1 MENKKMNG
9 STRVRTLTLIALA
22 LVPGA
27 SLMAQGTLERIKDRN
42 EFRIGYRTDARP
54 LSFEDDGEA
63 QGYSVDFCRRIAV
76 GVREHLE
83 LPDMKVTFVP
93 VTSENRF
100 DAVVDGDIDIE
111 CGATTVTLGRQER
124 VDFTL
129 MTFVTGGTIL
139 SMANNRVADME
150 DLAGKRVAVV
160 RGTTTANAL
169 DAHLKENLI
178 DARVVSVADRE
189 EGMSRLRSGDVD
201 GFASDQ
207 IVLVGVALEAIDEDE
222 DVSFSFAG
230 ELFSYEPYALM
241 VRRDDADFRLVVN
254 RAIAQMFRSGQFA
267 QVYQTWIGNA
277 GVQPSPM
284 LVAMYQIQSLA
295 E

>member
-1 MENKKMNG
+1 MNG
-9 STRVRTLTLIALA
+9 STRVRATLLLAIALA
-22 LVPGA
+22 PSA
-27 SLMAQGTLERIKDRN
+27 SLMAQGTLERIADRN

-54 LSFEDDGEA
+54 LSFEKDGKA
-63 QGYSVDFCRRIAV
+63 QGYSVDFCQRIAV
-76 GVREHLE
+76 AVREHLQ

-93 VTSENRF
+93 VTSDGRF

-111 CGATTVTLGRQER
+111 CGATTVTLGRLER

-129 MTFVTGGTIL
+129 KTFVTGGTIL
-139 SMANNRVADME
+139 SMAANRVAHLE

-160 RGTTTANAL
+160 RGTPTADAL
-169 DAHLKENLI
+169 EAALKEKLI
-178 DARVVSVADRE
+178 DARVVAVADRN
-189 EGMSRLRSGDVD
+189 EGMSRLREGEVA

-207 IVLVGVALEAIDEDE
+207 IVLIGVALEAIDARQ
-222 DVSFSFAG
+222 VVNFSFAD
-230 ELFSYEPYALM
+230 EFFSYEPYAFM
-241 VRRDDADFRLVVN
+241 VRRDDAEFRLVVN

-267 QVYQTWIGNA
+267 QVYQTWIGSA

-284 LVAMYQIQSLA
+284 LIAMYQMQSLA

>member
-1 MENKKMNG
+1 M
-9 STRVRTLTLIALA
+9 TLA
-22 LVPGA
+22 PGA
-27 SLMAQGTLERIKDRN
+27 SLMAQGTLERISDRN

-76 GVREHLE
+76 AVREHLE
-83 LPDMKVTFVP
+83 LPDMKVTYVP
-93 VTSENRF
+93 VTSDNRF
-100 DAVVDGDIDIE
+100 DAVVDGDVDIE
-111 CGATTVTLGRQER
+111 CGATTVTLGRLER

-129 MTFVTGGTIL
+129 MTFITGGAVL
-139 SMANNRVADME
+139 SMAANRVANME

-160 RGTTTANAL
+160 RGTTTADAL

-178 DARVVSVADRE
+178 DARVVEVSDRSD
-189 EGMSRLRSGDVD
+189 GMSRLRRGDVD

-207 IVLVGVALEAIDEDE
+207 IVLVGVALEAIDNDE
-222 DVSFSFAG
+222 DVSFSFADD
-230 ELFSYEPYALM
+230 LFSYEPHAFM

-254 RAIAQMFRSGQFA
+254 RAIAQIFRSGQFA
-267 QVYQTWIGNA
+267 QIYQTWVGSA

-284 LVAMYQIQSLA
+284 LIAMYQMQSLA

>member
-1 MENKKMNG
+1 MNRF
-9 STRVRTLTLIALA
+9 TRVRATLFLAIAF
-22 LVPGA
+22 VPGA
-27 SLMAQGTLERIKDRN
+27 SLMAQGTLERIADRN

-54 LSFEDDGEA
+54 LSFEKDGEA

-76 GVREHLE
+76 AVREHLE

-93 VTSENRF
+93 VTSDGRF

-111 CGATTVTLGRQER
+111 CGATTVTLGRLER

-129 MTFVTGGTIL
+129 MTFVTGGTVM
-139 SMANNRVADME
+139 SMAANRVATLE
-150 DLAGKRVAVV
+150 ALAGKRVAVV
-160 RGTTTANAL
+160 RGTSTADAL
-169 DAHLKENLI
+169 EAALRERLI
-178 DARVVSVADRE
+178 DARVVTVADRN
-189 EGMSRLRSGDVD
+189 EGMSRLRAGEVA

-207 IVLVGVALEAIDEDE
+207 IVLIGVALEAIDARET
-222 DVSFSFAG
+222 VNFSFAD
-230 ELFSYEPYALM
+230 EFFSYEPYAFM
-241 VRRDDADFRLVVN
+241 VRRDDAEFRLVVN

-267 QVYQTWIGNA
+267 QVYQTWIGSA

-284 LVAMYQIQSLA
+284 LIAMYQMQSLA

>member
-1 MENKKMNG
+1 MIDR
-9 STRVRTLTLIALA
+9 STRARTLILIAIALA
-22 LVPGA
+22 PGA
-27 SLMAQGTLERIKDRN
+27 SLLAQGTLERISERN

-76 GVREHLE
+76 AVREHLD
-83 LPDMKVTFVP
+83 LPDMKVTYVP
-93 VTSENRF
+93 VTSDDRF

-111 CGATTVTLGRQER
+111 CGATTVTLGRLER

-129 MTFVTGGTIL
+129 MTFVTGATVL
-139 SMANNRVADME
+139 SMADNRVANME

-160 RGTTTANAL
+160 RDTTTADAL
-169 DAHLKENLI
+169 EAHLKENLI
-178 DARVVSVADRE
+178 DARVVAVPDRND
-189 EGMSRLRSGDVD
+189 GMARLRRGDVD

-207 IVLVGVALEAIDEDE
+207 IVLVGVALEAIDNDE
-222 DVSFSFAG
+222 DVSFSFAD
-230 ELFSYEPYALM
+230 ELFSYEPYAFM

-254 RAIAQMFRSGQFA
+254 RAIAQIFRSGQFA
-267 QVYQTWIGNA
+267 QIYQTWVGSA

-284 LVAMYQIQSLA
+284 LIAMYQMQSLT

>member
-1 MENKKMNG
+1 MNG
-9 STRVRTLTLIALA
+9 STGVRTLILAAIALA
-22 LVPGA
+22 PGA
-27 SLMAQGTLERIKDRN
+27 SLMAQGTLERISERN

-54 LSFEDDGEA
+54 LSFQDDGEA
-63 QGYSVDFCRRIAV
+63 QGYSVDFCQRIAV
-76 GVREHLE
+76 AVREHLE
-83 LPDMKVTFVP
+83 LPEMKVTFVP

-129 MTFVTGGTIL
+129 MTFVTGGAIL
-139 SMANNRVADME
+139 SMKSNRVANME

-160 RGTTTANAL
+160 RGTTTEDAL
-169 DAHLKENLI
+169 NAHLKANLI
-178 DARVVSVADRE
+178 DARVVRVADRN
-189 EGMSRLRSGDVD
+189 EGMMRLRSGDVAA
-201 GFASDQ
+201 FASDQ
-207 IVLVGVALEAIDEDE
+207 IVLVGVALEAIDKNE
-222 DVSFSFAG
+222 DVSFSFAD

-241 VRRDDADFRLVVN
+241 VRRDDSDFRLVVN
-254 RAIAQMFRSGQFA
+254 RAIAQIFRSGQFA
-267 QVYQTWIGNA
+267 QIYQTWVGSA

-284 LVAMYQIQSLA
+284 LIAMYQMQSLA

>member
-1 MENKKMNG
+1 MNRF
-9 STRVRTLTLIALA
+9 TRVRAILLLAIA

-27 SLMAQGTLERIKDRN
+27 SLMAQGTLERIADRN

-54 LSFEDDGEA
+54 LSFEKDGEA

-76 GVREHLE
+76 AVREHLE

-93 VTSENRF
+93 VTSDGRF

-111 CGATTVTLGRQER
+111 CGATTVTLGRLER

-129 MTFVTGGTIL
+129 MTFVTGGTVM
-139 SMANNRVADME
+139 SMAANRVANLD

-160 RGTTTANAL
+160 RGTSTANAL
-169 DAHLKENLI
+169 EAALKEKLI
-178 DARVVSVADRE
+178 DARVVTVADRND
-189 EGMSRLRSGDVD
+189 GMSRLRSGDVA

-207 IVLVGVALEAIDEDE
+207 IVLIGVALEAIDARET
-222 DVSFSFAG
+222 VNFSFAD
-230 ELFSYEPYALM
+230 EFFSYEPYAFM
-241 VRRDDADFRLVVN
+241 VRRNDAEFRLVVN

-284 LVAMYQIQSLA
+284 LIAMYQMQSLA

>member
-1 MENKKMNG
+1 MNG
-9 STRVRTLTLIALA
+9 STGVRTLILAAIALA
-22 LVPGA
+22 PGA
-27 SLMAQGTLERIKDRN
+27 SLMAQGTLERISERN

-54 LSFEDDGEA
+54 LSFQDDGEA
-63 QGYSVDFCRRIAV
+63 QGYSVDFCQRIAV
-76 GVREHLE
+76 AVREHLE
-83 LPDMKVTFVP
+83 LPEMKVTFVP

-111 CGATTVTLGRQER
+111 CGATTVTLSRQER

-139 SMANNRVADME
+139 SIANNRVANLE
-150 DLAGKRVAVV
+150 GLAGKRVAVV

-178 DARVVSVADRE
+178 DARVVTVADRE
-189 EGMSRLRSGDVD
+189 DGMSRLRSGDVD

-207 IVLVGVALEAIDEDE
+207 IVLVGVALEAIDNGEA
-222 DVSFSFAG
+222 VSFSFAD
-230 ELFSYEPYALM
+230 ELFSYEPYAMM

-267 QVYQTWIGNA
+267 QVYQTWIGSA
-277 GVQPSPM
+277 GVRPSPM

>member
-1 MENKKMNG
+1 MNG
-9 STRVRTLTLIALA
+9 STRVRATLLLAIALA
-22 LVPGA
+22 PSA
-27 SLMAQGTLERIKDRN
+27 SLMAQGTLERIADRN
-42 EFRIGYRTDARP
+42 DFRIGYRTDARP
-54 LSFEDDGEA
+54 LSFEKDGQA
-63 QGYSVDFCRRIAV
+63 QGYSVDFCQRIAV
-76 GVREHLE
+76 AVREHLQ

-93 VTSENRF
+93 VTSDGRF

-111 CGATTVTLGRQER
+111 CGATTVTLGRLER

-139 SMANNRVADME
+139 SMAANRVAHLE

-160 RGTTTANAL
+160 RGTSTADAL
-169 DAHLKENLI
+169 EAALKEKLI
-178 DARVVSVADRE
+178 DARVVAVADRN
-189 EGMSRLRSGDVD
+189 EGMSRLREGEVA

-207 IVLVGVALEAIDEDE
+207 IVLIGVALEAIDARQ
-222 DVSFSFAG
+222 VVNFSFAD
-230 ELFSYEPYALM
+230 EFFSYEPYAFM
-241 VRRDDADFRLVVN
+241 VRRDDAEFRLVVN

-267 QVYQTWIGNA
+267 QVYQTWIGSA

-284 LVAMYQIQSLA
+284 LIAMYQMQSLA